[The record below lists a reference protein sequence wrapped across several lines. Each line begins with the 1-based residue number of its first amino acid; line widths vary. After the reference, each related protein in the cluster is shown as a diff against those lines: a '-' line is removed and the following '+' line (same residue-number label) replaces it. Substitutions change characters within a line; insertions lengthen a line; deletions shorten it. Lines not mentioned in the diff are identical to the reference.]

1 MTDEFDAQLAL
12 ARSAKESESRAA
24 EAAAAEIRRQTSE
37 ASATALALLSEVYA
51 AVSALRRAQALSVQ
65 RLLPALSAQ
74 RLGNP
79 ESDIALQLKKGFL
92 SGARPAGWFVHNRTT
107 PFWGQVMTVPFS
119 GPVTLRSPAPPR
131 SQMSL
136 DAFARCGRFEWSTYD
151 GTSGHVTHSSSAA
164 DDLRQVIR
172 VIASHLADIGS

>member
-1 MTDEFDAQLAL
+1 MTDGFDAQRAA
-12 ARSAKESESRAA
+12 ARRDKESESRAA

-37 ASATALALLSEVYA
+37 ASATALALLPEVHA

-74 RLGNP
+74 RLGTP
-79 ESDIALQLKKGFL
+79 DIALQLKKGFL
-92 SGARPAGWFVHNRTT
+92 SGERPTGWFVHNRRL
-107 PFWGQVMTVPFS
+107 FSGQVMTVPFS

-136 DAFARCGRFEWSTYD
+136 DAFARCGRFEWSTYES
-151 GTSGHVTHSSSAA
+151 TIGHVTHSSLAA